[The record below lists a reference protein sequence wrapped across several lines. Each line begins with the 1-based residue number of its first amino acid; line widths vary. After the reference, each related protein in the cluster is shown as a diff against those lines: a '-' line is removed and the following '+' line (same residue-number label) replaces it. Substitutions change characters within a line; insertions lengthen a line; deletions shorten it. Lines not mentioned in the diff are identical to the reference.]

1 MSDYDY
7 IVVGAGA
14 AGCVVANR
22 LSADPKI
29 RVCLIEAGG
38 DSNSPWV
45 NIPAGIFG
53 LYGNKKYDYAFE
65 GTPQEHLYNRKMMV
79 NRGKALGGSTAIN
92 SMVYIRGNQNDYDGW
107 EKLGCKGWSYQDVL
121 PVFKKLEANQNSQS
135 ADYHG
140 FDGELMV
147 TKQKDSHA
155 VCATFIKAGASAD
168 LPENRDFNGP
178 SQLGLG
184 CYDVKQDEG
193 QRVSSYS
200 AFIKPILSRSNLT
213 VLTHTDVLSLILEGD
228 LAQGVNA
235 ESAGQVKQIWANKEV
250 ILSAGTIVS
259 PRVLLASGI
268 GNKSDLEDLAI
279 ECRVDLPGVGENLQ
293 DHIDSMVTVRAK
305 TSATIGVS
313 LPSFLPHV
321 LLAPFKYV
329 LQRKG
334 WLTTNYV
341 EAGGFARTHLAE
353 QAEFGSADADPDIQ
367 FHFTPLYRSHRGK
380 KFEFGHGY
388 SVFTC
393 VLRPRSRGTVK
404 LAKDG
409 SNRHVLIDHN
419 FFSDERDQK
428 VLIEGIKKAREIL
441 ASPVFDDIRGAEMA
455 PGNKVKTDE
464 DILHYL
470 RETASTVYHPVGT
483 CKMGIDDM
491 SVVDPASLKVRGLKN
506 VRVIDASIMPT
517 LISGN
522 TSSPSMMIGEKG
534 AQMILDEHYH

>member
-1 MSDYDY
+1 MKAYDY
-7 IVVGAGA
+7 IIVGAGA

-22 LSADPKI
+22 LSADPKVS
-29 RVCLIEAGG
+29 VCLIEAGG

-45 NIPAGIFG
+45 TIPAGIFG

-65 GTPQEHLYNRKMMV
+65 GTPQTHLHNRKMMV
-79 NRGKALGGSTAIN
+79 NRGKSLGGSTAIN

-121 PVFKKLEANQNSQS
+121 PVFKKLEANQSQQS
-135 ADYHG
+135 VDYHG
-140 FDGELMV
+140 FDGELTV
-147 TKQKDSHA
+147 TKQQDPHP
-155 VCATFIKAGASAD
+155 VCTTFIKAGASAG
-168 LPENRDFNGP
+168 LPENSDFNGP
-178 SQLGLG
+178 SQFGLG
-184 CYDVKQDEG
+184 VYDVKQNKG

-200 AFIKPILSRSNLT
+200 AFVKPVLSRTNLT
-213 VLTHTDVLSLILEGD
+213 IMTHTDVLSIILEGD
-228 LAQGVNA
+228 LAKGVNV
-235 ESAGQVKQIWANKEV
+235 ESNGKKEQILAHTEV

-259 PRVLLASGI
+259 PRILLASGI
-268 GNKSDLEDLAI
+268 GNKAELEALGI

-305 TSATIGVS
+305 TPATIGVS
-313 LPSFLPHV
+313 LFSLVPHV
-321 LLAPFKYV
+321 VLAPIKYA

-341 EAGGFARTHLAE
+341 EAGGFAKTKLAE
-353 QAEFGSADADPDIQ
+353 TAEQGSADADPDIQ

-393 VLRPRSRGTVK
+393 VLRPRSKGTVK
-404 LAKDG
+404 LAQDG
-409 SNRHVLIDHN
+409 THRNVLIDHN
-419 FFSDERDQK
+419 FFADERDQQ
-428 VLIEGIKKAREIL
+428 VLVEGIKKAREIL
-441 ASPVFDDIRGAEMA
+441 ASPEFDGIRGKEMA
-455 PGNKVKTDE
+455 PGKEIQTDA

-483 CKMGIDDM
+483 CKMGVDDM
-491 SVVDPASLKVRGLKN
+491 AVVDPESLKVRGLKN

-534 AQMILDEHYH
+534 AQMILSEASN

>member
-1 MSDYDY
+1 MKAYDY
-7 IVVGAGA
+7 IIVGAGA

-22 LSADPKI
+22 LSADPKVS
-29 RVCLIEAGG
+29 VCLIEAGG

-65 GTPQEHLYNRKMMV
+65 GTPQTHLHNRKMMV

-107 EKLGCKGWSYQDVL
+107 ERQGCKGWSYQDVL
-121 PVFKKLEANQNSQS
+121 PVFKKLEANKSHQS
-135 ADYHG
+135 AEYHG
-140 FDGELMV
+140 FEGELTV
-147 TKQKDSHA
+147 TKQQDPHS
-155 VCATFIKAGASAD
+155 VCNTFIKAGAAAG
-168 LPENRDFNGP
+168 LPENTDFNGA

-184 CYDVKQDEG
+184 VYDVKQNEG

-200 AFIKPILSRSNLT
+200 AFVKPVQSRANLT
-213 VLTHTDVLSLILEGD
+213 ILTHTDVLSLVLAGD
-228 LAQGVNA
+228 LAKGVNV
-235 ESAGQVKQIWANKEV
+235 ESEGKTQQILANKEV

-259 PRVLLASGI
+259 PRILLASGI
-268 GNKSDLEDLAI
+268 GNKAELEALGI
-279 ECRVDLPGVGENLQ
+279 ECQVDLPGVGENLQ
-293 DHIDSMVTVRAK
+293 DHIDSMVTVRA
-305 TSATIGVS
+305 TAPATIGVS
-313 LPSFLPHV
+313 LASLLPHV
-321 LLAPFKYV
+321 VLAPIKYA

-341 EAGGFARTHLAE
+341 EAGGFAKTKLAE
-353 QAEFGSADADPDIQ
+353 TAEPGSAEADPDIQ

-393 VLRPRSRGTVK
+393 VLRPRSKGTVK
-404 LAKDG
+404 LAQDG
-409 SNRHVLIDHN
+409 THRNVLIDHN
-419 FFSDERDQK
+419 FFADERDQQ
-428 VLIEGIKKAREIL
+428 VLVEGIKKAREIL
-441 ASPVFDDIRGAEMA
+441 ASPEFDGIRGEEMA
-455 PGNKVKTDE
+455 PGKDIQTDAE
-464 DILHYL
+464 ILHYL

-491 SVVDPASLKVRGLKN
+491 AVVDPESLKVKGLKN
-506 VRVIDASIMPT
+506 VRVIDASIMPA

-534 AQMILDEHYH
+534 AQMILSEASN

>member
-1 MSDYDY
+1 MKAYDY
-7 IVVGAGA
+7 IIVGAGA

-22 LSADPKI
+22 LSADPKVS
-29 RVCLIEAGG
+29 VCLIEAGG

-45 NIPAGIFG
+45 TIPAGIFG
-53 LYGNKKYDYAFE
+53 LYGNKTYDYAFE
-65 GTPQEHLYNRKMMV
+65 GTPQTHLHNRKMMV
-79 NRGKALGGSTAIN
+79 NRGKTLGGSTAIN

-107 EKLGCKGWSYQDVL
+107 GKLGCRGWSYQDVL
-121 PVFKKLEANQNSQS
+121 PVFKKLEANQSQQS
-135 ADYHG
+135 AEYHG
-140 FDGELMV
+140 FDGELAV
-147 TKQKDSHA
+147 TKQQDPHP
-155 VCATFIKAGASAD
+155 VCRTFIKAGATAG
-168 LPENRDFNGP
+168 LPENSDFNGP
-178 SQLGLG
+178 SQFGLG
-184 CYDVKQDEG
+184 VYNVKQNKG

-200 AFIKPILSRSNLT
+200 AFVKPIQSRSNLT
-213 VLTHTDVLSLILEGD
+213 IMTHTDVLSLLLEGD
-228 LAQGVNA
+228 LAKGVNV
-235 ESAGQVKQIWANKEV
+235 ESNGQKEQIMAHKEV

-259 PRVLLASGI
+259 PRILLASGI
-268 GNKSDLEDLAI
+268 GNKAELEALGI

-305 TSATIGVS
+305 TPETIGVS
-313 LPSFLPHV
+313 LSSLVPHV
-321 LLAPFKYV
+321 ILAPIKYA

-341 EAGGFARTHLAE
+341 EAGGFAKTKLAE
-353 QAEFGSADADPDIQ
+353 SAEPGSADADPDIQ

-393 VLRPRSRGTVK
+393 VLRPRSTGSIK

-409 SNRHVLIDHN
+409 SHRTVLIDHN
-419 FFSDERDQK
+419 FFADERDQK

-441 ASPVFDDIRGAEMA
+441 ASPEFDGIRGKEMA
-455 PGNKVKTDE
+455 PGKEVQTDE

-491 SVVDPASLKVRGLKN
+491 AVVDPESLKVKGLKN

-534 AQMILDEHYH
+534 AQMILSDSSC